1 MTWSRQQSPRLDEIL
16 NRSDSAHAIAGLSL
30 AVTDNTVGE
39 RLKLALGRTALEKS
53 ALYVHVPFCPSR
65 CLSCD
70 HLTII
75 EHDRK
80 EIDHYLETLAREL
93 STLAANTPEGSLQK
107 LVIGGGSPNYLADD
121 QLAQLMASIHDSFT
135 LEHDADV
142 VMEINPRR
150 TSRSQ
155 LDLLKGLGVNHLNLE
170 VRDVD
175 TRVQGELG
183 RTQSLGL
190 LEDVLSVA
198 RDLEFQSVNMD
209 LLFGLPGQTSASV
222 RESISV
228 INELSPDLI
237 HCQQFT
243 RRHHL
248 FSHQAALD
256 ESLIPSLAE
265 KLAIFNAMA
274 VSFEGTGYEWIGLNA
289 FVKPGHPLNK
299 AKMNGELRYNA
310 LGYDD
315 GCVSN
320 ILGAGIGAVS
330 EIDGLTTQNAADLI
344 AWKQRV
350 YQGKITASTTIEM
363 TDFERARRSVMRH
376 LMCNLPVDIA
386 STDNQSLSALLNSL
400 EDQGYA
406 EKDQGFFRLT
416 QIGRLALP
424 HFWSDSSPTLRWL

>member
-16 NRSDSAHAIAGLSL
+16 SRSDSAHAIAGRSL
-30 AVTDNTVGE
+30 AVTDNNVGE
-39 RLKLALGRTALEKS
+39 RLKLALAQTVLEDS

-80 EIDHYLETLAREL
+80 EIDHYLEALAREL
-93 STLAANTPEGSLQK
+93 STLAANTPGGSLQK

-121 QLAQLMASIHDSFT
+121 QLAQLMTSINDCFT
-135 LEHDADV
+135 LQHDADV

-228 INELSPDLI
+228 INELGPDLI

-243 RRHHL
+243 RRHQL

-274 VSFEGTGYEWIGLNA
+274 VSFEDSGYEWIGLNA
-289 FVKPGHPLNK
+289 FVKPDHPLNK
-299 AKMNGELRYNA
+299 ARENGDLRYNA

-315 GCVSN
+315 GSVST
-320 ILGAGIGAVS
+320 ILGVGIGALS
-330 EIDGLTTQNAADLI
+330 EIDGLTTQNAIDLI
-344 AWKQRV
+344 EWKQKV
-350 YQGKITASTTIEM
+350 EQGVITASTTIEM
-363 TDFERARRSVMRH
+363 TEFERARRSVMRH

-386 STDNQSLSALLNSL
+386 STDNQSLAALLSSL

-406 EKDQGFFRLT
+406 EKAQGFFKLT

-424 HFWSDSSPTLRWL
+424 HFWSDSSPTFRWL

>member
-16 NRSDSAHAIAGLSL
+16 SRSDSAHAIAGGSL
-30 AVTDNTVGE
+30 AVTDNNIGE
-39 RLKLALGRTALEKS
+39 RLTPALAQSALEES

-80 EIDHYLETLAREL
+80 EINHYLEVLAREL
-93 STLAANTPEGSLQK
+93 STLAANTPKGRLRK
-107 LVIGGGSPNYLADD
+107 LFIGGGSPNYLADD
-121 QLAQLMASIHDSFT
+121 QLAQLMTSINDSFT
-135 LEHDADV
+135 LLHDADV
-142 VMEINPRR
+142 LMEINPRR

-190 LEDVLSVA
+190 LEDVFSVA
-198 RDLEFQSVNMD
+198 RELNFHSVNMD
-209 LLFGLPGQTSASV
+209 LLFGLPGQTSTSI

-243 RRHHL
+243 RRHQL

-256 ESLIPSLAE
+256 ESLMPSLAE

-274 VSFEGTGYEWIGLNA
+274 VSFEDSGYEWIGLNA
-289 FVKPGHPLNK
+289 FVKPDHPLNK
-299 AKMNGELRYNA
+299 AKVNGDLRYNA

-315 GCVSN
+315 GSVST
-320 ILGAGIGAVS
+320 ILGVGIGAVS
-330 EIDGLTTQNAADLI
+330 EIDGLTTQNAIDLI
-344 AWKQRV
+344 EWKQKV
-350 YQGKITASTTIEM
+350 EEGEITASTTIEM
-363 TDFERARRSVMRH
+363 TEFERARRSVMRH

-386 STDNQSLSALLNSL
+386 STDNQSLAALLSSL

-406 EKDQGFFRLT
+406 EKVQGFFKLT
-416 QIGRLALP
+416 QMGRLALP

>member
-16 NRSDSAHAIAGLSL
+16 SRSDSAHAIAGHSL
-30 AVTDNTVGE
+30 AVTDNNIGK
-39 RLKLALGRTALEKS
+39 RLTPVLAQSALEES

-80 EIDHYLETLAREL
+80 EINHYLEVLAREL
-93 STLAANTPEGSLQK
+93 STLATNTPKGRLRK
-107 LVIGGGSPNYLADD
+107 LFIGGGSPNYLADD
-121 QLAQLMASIHDSFT
+121 QLAQLMTSINDSFT
-135 LEHDADV
+135 LHNDADV

-155 LDLLKGLGVNHLNLE
+155 LDLLKGLGINHLNLE

-183 RTQSLGL
+183 RTQSLEL
-190 LEDVLSVA
+190 LEDVFSVA
-198 RDLEFQSVNMD
+198 RDLNFHSVNMD
-209 LLFGLPGQTSASV
+209 LLFGLPGQTSTSI

-256 ESLIPSLAE
+256 ESLIPNLAD

-274 VSFEGTGYEWIGLNA
+274 VSFKDNDYEWIGLNA
-289 FVKPGHPLNK
+289 FVKPGHPLYEANV
-299 AKMNGELRYNA
+299 NGELRYNA

-315 GCVSN
+315 GSVRT

-330 EIDGLTTQNAADLI
+330 EIDGHTTQNAIDLI
-344 AWKQRV
+344 EWKQKVER
-350 YQGKITASTTIEM
+350 GDFTASTTIEM
-363 TDFERARRSVMRH
+363 TEFERARRSVMRH

-386 STDNQSLSALLNSL
+386 STDNQSLATLLDSL

-406 EKDQGFFRLT
+406 ENKQGFFRLT
-416 QIGRLALP
+416 QMGRLALP
-424 HFWSDSSPTLRWL
+424 HFWSDSSPSFRWL

>member
-16 NRSDSAHAIAGLSL
+16 SRSDSAHAIAGRSL
-30 AVTDNTVGE
+30 AVTDNNVGE
-39 RLKLALGRTALEKS
+39 RLKLALAQTVLEDS

-80 EIDHYLETLAREL
+80 EIDHYLEALAREL
-93 STLAANTPEGSLQK
+93 STLAANTPGGSLQK

-121 QLAQLMASIHDSFT
+121 QLAQLMTSINDCFT
-135 LEHDADV
+135 LQHDANV

-243 RRHHL
+243 RRHQL

-265 KLAIFNAMA
+265 KLAIFNAMT
-274 VSFEGTGYEWIGLNA
+274 VSFEDSGYEWIGLNA
-289 FVKPGHPLNK
+289 FVKPDHPLNK
-299 AKMNGELRYNA
+299 AKVNGDLRYNA

-315 GCVSN
+315 GSVST
-320 ILGAGIGAVS
+320 ILGVGIGAVS
-330 EIDGLTTQNAADLI
+330 EIDGLTTQNAIDLI
-344 AWKQRV
+344 EWKQKV
-350 YQGKITASTTIEM
+350 EQGVITASTTIEM
-363 TDFERARRSVMRH
+363 TEFERARRSVMRH

-386 STDNQSLSALLNSL
+386 STDNQSLAALLSSL

-406 EKDQGFFRLT
+406 EKTQGFFKLT

-424 HFWSDSSPTLRWL
+424 HFWSDSSPTFRWL

>member
-16 NRSDSAHAIAGLSL
+16 SRSDSAHAIAGRSL
-30 AVTDNTVGE
+30 AVTDNNVGE
-39 RLKLALGRTALEKS
+39 RLKLALAQSELEDS

-80 EIDHYLETLAREL
+80 EIDHYLEALAREL
-93 STLAANTPEGSLQK
+93 STLAANTPKGSLQK

-121 QLAQLMASIHDSFT
+121 QLAQLMTSINDSFT
-135 LEHDADV
+135 LQPDADV

-155 LDLLKGLGVNHLNLE
+155 LDLLQGLGVNHLNLE

-209 LLFGLPGQTSASV
+209 LLFGLPGQTSASI

-243 RRHHL
+243 RRHQL

-256 ESLIPSLAE
+256 ESSIPSLAE

-274 VSFEGTGYEWIGLNA
+274 VSFEDSGYEWIGLNA
-289 FVKPGHPLNK
+289 FVKPDHPLNQ
-299 AKMNGELRYNA
+299 AREHGSLRYNA

-315 GCVSN
+315 GSVST
-320 ILGAGIGAVS
+320 ILGVGIGAVS
-330 EIDGLTTQNAADLI
+330 EIDGLTTQNAIDLVE
-344 AWKQRV
+344 WKQKV
-350 YQGKITASTTIEM
+350 EHGVITASTTIEM
-363 TDFERARRSVMRH
+363 TEFERARRSVMRH

-386 STDNQSLSALLNSL
+386 STDNQSLAALLNSL

-406 EKDQGFFRLT
+406 EKARGFFKLT

-424 HFWSDSSPTLRWL
+424 HFWSDSSPTFRWL